1 MSTYIEELARL
12 ANMTVGDFTL
22 EGWYKT
28 PPKTKYKMAAVV
40 RSVDGYSFYI
50 DGFKVPYQQYAA
62 VFDAI
67 AYEAFSHLAKVP
79 VPPPFAIEI
88 EELRLSKIIREAY
101 RKETPCT
108 ENSSHLK
115 VLTGA
120 EKPPLFITSQNN

>member
-12 ANMTVGDFTL
+12 ANITVGDFTL

-28 PPKTKYKMAAVV
+28 PPKPKYKMAAVT

-50 DGFKVPYQQYAA
+50 DGFKVPYQQYAT

-101 RKETPCT
+101 KKETTCT

-115 VLTGA
+115 VVTGVG
-120 EKPPLFITSQNN
+120 KPPLLVSSQNN